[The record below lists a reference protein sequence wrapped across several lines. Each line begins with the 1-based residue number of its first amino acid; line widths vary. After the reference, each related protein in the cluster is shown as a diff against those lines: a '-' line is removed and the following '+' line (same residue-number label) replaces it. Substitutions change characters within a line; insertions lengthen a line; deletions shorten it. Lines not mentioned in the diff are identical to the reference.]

1 MSQQD
6 LPTAYSAKEVEPKW
20 YSKYEKSGFFRAN
33 AESSKPSYC
42 IMIPPPNVTGVLHM
56 GHALVN
62 TLQDIVIRWKKMSGF
77 ETLWMPGTDHAGIAT
92 QTVVER
98 HLIKTTGKRRVD
110 FPRDEFVN
118 HIWNWKE
125 KSETT
130 IISQLKSLGC
140 ACDWSRTRFTLDEGC
155 SKAVRTMFKRLYDK
169 DLIYQGDYLVD
180 WDPVTGTALA
190 NDEVEY
196 EERQGFLW
204 HIKYPVIGGGEIII
218 ATTRPETMLG
228 DTAVAVNPHDAR
240 YGQLIGK
247 MIDHP
252 ITGRRIPIIAD
263 HFVDKE
269 FGTGAVKITPA
280 HDHNDYQMAG
290 RHNLPMISIMDE
302 NGTINENGAP
312 YTGRSMTEAREKVVH
327 DLQNFGLLVKKTPHT
342 LRVGLS
348 YRSKA
353 VLEPR
358 LSKQWFVRLS
368 HFKETLRSVVET
380 GKVKLVPEHWNNTY
394 FHWIDN
400 LHDWCISRQLWWG
413 HRIPIWYRKDN
424 RDIRICF
431 DGEGLPEEVRK
442 NPEAW
447 EQDADVLDTWFSSA
461 LWPFSTLGWPDK
473 TPDLKKFYP
482 NATLITGHDI
492 LFFWVARMIMAGEFA
507 LGEVPFKESFLHGLI
522 YGKSYWRDAA
532 GGGVTYVTA
541 EEQKEF
547 DLGKT
552 LPKDVKFKWEKMSKT
567 KGNVID
573 PIEIINEYGADAC
586 RFALASSTTEARQ
599 IDLDRRKFEDSRNF
613 ANKVWNGSRF
623 VLMNLGDEL
632 PSDEQIHLKKEDLW
646 ILSRLQET
654 IAQVESS
661 LTRYAFDKASISAYE
676 FFWNEFCAYY
686 VEMSKPALFGKTTDV
701 DKATKQTVCFSILS
715 ASVRLLHPFAPF
727 ITDEIFSFLKGRF
740 KPRHSSH
747 SWLQEAITSLEAE
760 VCFFSQFPK
769 VNKALINKE
778 IEEEFTRFQAL
789 LLSIRAIRGEMKIA
803 PTVATDLLISSKPN
817 SKGKK
822 LIDEMSVPLK
832 ALVRIGSITE
842 ATPDAIPV
850 AASKAPFEDI
860 QLIIPIPQELL
871 EKESARLK
879 KEIEKLT
886 MNVVRTTQQLETLKA
901 SNKAP
906 QAIIDKTA
914 AMLVQ
919 QQQDLAT
926 LESQLVA
933 LVQE

>member
-1 MSQQD
+1 MSKEE
-6 LPTAYSAKEVEPKW
+6 LPTAYSSKEVEPKW
-20 YSKYEKSGFFRAN
+20 YAKYEKNGYFRAN
-33 AESSKPSYC
+33 AESKKPSYC

-110 FPRDEFVN
+110 FPREEFLSQV
-118 HIWNWKE
+118 WEWKE
-125 KSETT
+125 RSEKS

-140 ACDWSRTRFTLDEGC
+140 ACDWSRLRFTMDEGC
-155 SKAVRTMFKRLYDK
+155 SRAVRTMFKRLFDK
-169 DLIYQGDYLVD
+169 ELIYQGDYLVD

-204 HIKYPVIGGGEIII
+204 HIKYPIVGGGEIII

-228 DTAVAVNPHDAR
+228 DTAVAVNPHDER
-240 YGQLIGK
+240 YIPLIGK
-247 MIDHP
+247 MIEHP
-252 ITGRRIPIIAD
+252 LTGRQIPIIAD
-263 HFVDKE
+263 PFVDKE

-280 HDHNDYQMAG
+280 HDHNDYDMAG
-290 RHNLPMISIMDE
+290 RHNLPMISIMTE
-302 NGTINENGAP
+302 HGTINENGKP
-312 YTGRSMTEAREKVVH
+312 YTGLSMMDAREKVTS
-327 DLQNFGLLVKKTPHT
+327 DLQKLGLLLKKSPHT

-368 HFKETLRSVVET
+368 HFKDTLRSVVET
-380 GKVKLVPEHWNNTY
+380 GKVRLIPENWNNTY

-413 HRIPIWYRKDN
+413 HRIPIWYKKEN
-424 RDIRICF
+424 RNIRICY

-442 NPEAW
+442 NPDAW
-447 EQDADVLDTWFSSA
+447 EQDPDVLDTWFSSA

-473 TPDLKKFYP
+473 TPDLQKFYP

-507 LGEVPFKESFLHGLI
+507 LNEVPFKESFLHGLI
-522 YGKSYWRDAA
+522 YGKSYWRDAV
-532 GGGVTYVTA
+532 GGGVTYVPP

-547 DLGKT
+547 DLGKP

-573 PIEIINEYGADAC
+573 PLEIINEYGADAC

-599 IDLDRRKFEDSRNF
+599 IDLERRKFEDSRNF

-623 VLMNLGDEL
+623 VLMNLSDTL
-632 PSDEQIHLKKEDLW
+632 PPDDQIQLQKEDKW

-654 IAQVESS
+654 INQVETS
-661 LTRYAFDKASISAYE
+661 LTRYHFDKASISAYD

-686 VEMSKPALFGKTTDV
+686 VEMSKPALFGKTTTE
-701 DKATKQTVCFSILS
+701 DKATKQAVCFTILTASI
-715 ASVRLLHPFAPF
+715 RLLHPFAPF
-727 ITDEIFSFLKGRF
+727 ITDELFSFLKNRF
-740 KPRHSSH
+740 KPQNSSH
-747 SWLQEAITSLEAE
+747 PWLQEAISSLQAE
-760 VCFFSQFPK
+760 VCFFAPFPK
-769 VNKALINKE
+769 VNNALISKE
-778 IEEEFTRFQAL
+778 IEEEFSRFQAL
-789 LLSIRAIRGEMKIA
+789 LLTIRAIRGEMKIS
-803 PTVATDLLISSKPN
+803 PTTPTDLLISSQPN

-822 LIDEMSVPLK
+822 LIETMSTPLK
-832 ALVRIGSITE
+832 ALVRINSISFTNQ
-842 ATPDAIPV
+842 DAIPTSS
-850 AASKAPFEDI
+850 SKAPFEDI

-871 EKESARLK
+871 EKESIRLK
-879 KEIEKLT
+879 KEIEKLKALIP
-886 MNVVRTTQQLETLKA
+886 RTSQQLETLKA
-901 SNKAP
+901 SSKAP

-914 AMLVQ
+914 SMLAQ

-926 LESQLVA
+926 LESQLVS
-933 LVQE
+933 LVKG